1 MSHLFLIKQT
11 SYVTYNSVAEKCL
24 QHPRIAYNVEFQ
36 SVECDIKGA
45 MYHNNFL
52 QNSQHSAKGS
62 SKIRSHLS
70 YDCRQC
76 FLYLTLR
83 VSREENQYSCGQQRS
98 CLYTFVA
105 IPFTLSGQILQKR
118 CVEDYLSL
126 PQISKVGLQQGNRLC
141 LYSILTCLMTPGVL
155 MSLGQSSHS
164 KDNSVKQLY
173 RNIDNDNKILEK

>member
-11 SYVTYNSVAEKCL
+11 SYVTCNSVAEKCL

-62 SKIRSHLS
+62 SKTRSHLS

-83 VSREENQYSCGQQRS
+83 VSREENQYSCDQQRS

-105 IPFTLSGQILQKR
+105 MMIPS
-118 CVEDYLSL
+118 
-126 PQISKVGLQQGNRLC
+126 LQQGR
-141 LYSILTCLMTPGVL
+141 YYKEGVL
-155 MSLGQSSHS
+155 KTTYPCLRFL
-164 KDNSVKQLY
+164 K
-173 RNIDNDNKILEK
+173 